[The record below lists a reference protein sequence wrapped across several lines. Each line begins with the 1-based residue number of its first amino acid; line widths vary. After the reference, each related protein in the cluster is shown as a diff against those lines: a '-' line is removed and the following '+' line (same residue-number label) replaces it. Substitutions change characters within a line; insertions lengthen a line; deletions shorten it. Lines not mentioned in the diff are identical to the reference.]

1 MGPHAG
7 AHRVAFRAAASIG
20 VPLLALYL
28 LGRMDL
34 SIYASFGALTSLYGR
49 FHYYGDRVRMQ
60 LGAGAIFLVAMTVGT
75 LLSVLH
81 ADITVRIMTVA
92 LIATIVTG
100 IVSGYKWH
108 PGGATFAVFSSG
120 AVATMPAEWF
130 NLVQV
135 LVVTT
140 SSVLFSVLLTVT
152 LGLLQTHSWTR
163 VLRPIQVEAFNAD
176 WSVAVTV
183 GVGALLAGLIGQ
195 TVDDDHWYW
204 AMVAASV
211 VLSGAATT
219 ARLTRSVQRFIGTT
233 LGVFIAGALLWL
245 QLPVIGIIVSV
256 IILQGTAELLIG
268 RNYGVAMLAV
278 TPLALLMVS
287 LAHPIAPETLV
298 VDRIFETFIGSLVG
312 TFVAL
317 ISAKLR
323 SEQQSKLRG

>member
-1 MGPHAG
+1 
-7 AHRVAFRAAASIG
+7 
-20 VPLLALYL
+20 
-28 LGRMDL
+28 
-34 SIYASFGALTSLYGR
+34 
-49 FHYYGDRVRMQ
+49 
-60 LGAGAIFLVAMTVGT
+60 
-75 LLSVLH
+75 
-81 ADITVRIMTVA
+81 
-92 LIATIVTG
+92 
-100 IVSGYKWH
+100 
-108 PGGATFAVFSSG
+108 
-120 AVATMPAEWF
+120 MPAEWF

-287 LAHPIAPETLV
+287 LAHPIAPETIV

>member
-7 AHRVAFRAAASIG
+7 AHRVAFRAAASMG
-20 VPLLALYL
+20 MPLLALYL

-140 SSVLFSVLLTVT
+140 SSVLL
-152 LGLLQTHSWTR
+152 
-163 VLRPIQVEAFNAD
+163 AFC
-176 WSVAVTV
+176 
-183 GVGALLAGLIGQ
+183 
-195 TVDDDHWYW
+195 
-204 AMVAASV
+204 
-211 VLSGAATT
+211 
-219 ARLTRSVQRFIGTT
+219 
-233 LGVFIAGALLWL
+233 
-245 QLPVIGIIVSV
+245 
-256 IILQGTAELLIG
+256 
-268 RNYGVAMLAV
+268 
-278 TPLALLMVS
+278 
-287 LAHPIAPETLV
+287 
-298 VDRIFETFIGSLVG
+298 
-312 TFVAL
+312 
-317 ISAKLR
+317 
-323 SEQQSKLRG
+323 